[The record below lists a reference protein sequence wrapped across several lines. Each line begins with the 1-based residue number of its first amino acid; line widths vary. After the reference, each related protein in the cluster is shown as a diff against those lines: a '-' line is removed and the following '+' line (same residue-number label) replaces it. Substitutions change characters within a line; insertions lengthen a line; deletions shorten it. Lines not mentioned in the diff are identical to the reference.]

1 MTSAV
6 RATLLAWCV
15 ITIAVL
21 GGCGGG
27 SSSVVQQPPPPTLSI
42 STSALP
48 DGIWQTLYD
57 QQVQASGG
65 VAPYT
70 WTVTAGALPHG
81 VSLVPSSTNTVTISG
96 TPDTLAQGVAFTV
109 KVTDSSSQTATQG
122 YSISINSQISL
133 AVSPSIRN
141 GVAPNKTQ
149 IFTAIVSMD
158 PTGKGVNWTLNQ
170 SGTSCSP
177 ACGTVAPTST
187 PSGKPTTYTAP
198 PIVPANPTV
207 SLVATSISD
216 PTQSLTSTVVIGV
229 PNPVPLLDQSLAP
242 TTATAAGAAFTLTVT
257 GAGFVSNSV
266 VDWNGSARP
275 TTFVSKSKLTAAIP
289 ASDIAKPT
297 TAAVT
302 VVNPTLGGGTSN
314 TVFFPVATSIPA
326 VSLKA
331 SGVPVG
337 SGAVAPVA
345 IDLTRDGNPDLIVLN
360 PGSNSVSVLAGNG
373 AGSFGAANNY
383 PVGAGPDSVAVG
395 DLNGDGIL
403 DLAVSNHD
411 GSVSVLIGTGGGYLA
426 PTTSYPAGADPVS
439 VAVGDF
445 SGDGILDLAVV
456 NRNCG
461 ALPCGAGTVSILI
474 GNGDGTFQPHVDY
487 PTAAGP
493 NAVAVGDFNGDG
505 NLDLAIAAGGG
516 GTGNEV
522 SVLLGNGDGTFQ
534 TPTSY
539 TVGTNPVAIAT
550 ADFNNDGKLDL
561 AVVNSASNSISLL
574 QGNGDGTF
582 QTHLDYA
589 TGSQPNGG
597 LALGDFNGDNKLDLA
612 VTNTA
617 DATVSVLLG
626 NGVGT
631 FQPKVSFPTGPQ
643 PLGVTAADFMK
654 QGRLSLAVANQP
666 DNSGNSVSL
675 LLQSN
680 AINLSAPSL
689 DFGGQVLTQNA
700 TQTLTLT
707 NISNAPV
714 SITLPFMITGTN
726 AAEFNQSSTCGSSL
740 AAGANCSITVTFAP
754 VGQVGPRT
762 ATVTITDDSA
772 DSPESFTLSGIGVLS
787 GPNAT
792 LSATSLTFR
801 DQLLNTTGSAT
812 ATLTNYGTATL
823 NITNMAATTG
833 FGVVTNSS
841 ANPSACGSSLAPL
854 ANCVVFATFTPTQID
869 SLTGTLSI
877 DDNAPDSP
885 QAISLSGAGTVVKF
899 APPSLL
905 FSCSPVWYRGYQCYC
920 TLSKATT
927 LTNTGSSTLDVT
939 SISINGPF
947 SETNTCGSSVAA
959 GQSCTITVGWNRTT
973 GGGEILVSD
982 TNGGGSPQTVG
993 LATFKRCR

>member
-1 MTSAV
+1 MKSL
-6 RATLLAWCV
+6 LLAARV
-15 ITIAVL
+15 VL
-21 GGCGGG
+21 CCICAAILPSCGGG
-27 SSSVVQQPPPPTLSI
+27 SSSTVQQPPPPTLSI

-48 DGIWQTLYD
+48 NGLWQTPYN
-57 QQVQASGG
+57 QQVQANGG

-81 VSLVPSSTNTVTISG
+81 VSLVPSSTNTATISG
-96 TPDTLAQGVAFTV
+96 TPDTLAQSVVFTIQ
-109 KVTDSSSQTATQG
+109 VTDSSHQTSTQG
-122 YSISINSQISL
+122 YSISIISQISL

-158 PTGKGVNWTLNQ
+158 PNGKGVNWTLNQ

-177 ACGTVAPTST
+177 ACGTIAPAST
-187 PSGKPTTYTAP
+187 PSGKPITYTAP
-198 PIVPANPTV
+198 PTVPANPTV

-216 PTQSLTSTVVIGV
+216 PTQSLTSTVVIGI

-266 VDWNGSARP
+266 VDWNGGARP
-275 TTFVSKSKLTAAIP
+275 TTFVNKSKLTAAIP
-289 ASDIAKPT
+289 ASDIANAT
-297 TAAVT
+297 TTAVT
-302 VVNPTLGGGTSN
+302 VFNPALGGGTSN
-314 TVFFPVATSIPA
+314 AVFFPVATSIPA

-331 SGVPVG
+331 SGISVG

-345 IDLTRDGNPDLIVLN
+345 IDLTHDGNPDLIVLN
-360 PGSNSVSVLAGNG
+360 PGSNSVSVLPSNG
-373 AGSFGAANNY
+373 AGAFGAANNY
-383 PVGAGPDSVAVG
+383 PVGTGPDSVAVG
-395 DLNGDGIL
+395 DLNDDGVL
-403 DLAVSNHD
+403 DVVVSNHD
-411 GSVSVLIGTGGGYLA
+411 GSVSVLIGTGGGYLVA
-426 PTTSYPAGADPVS
+426 ANSYPAGTDPVS
-439 VAVGDF
+439 VALGDF

-456 NRNCG
+456 NRNCT

-493 NAVAVGDFNGDG
+493 NSVAVGDFNGDG

-516 GTGNEV
+516 GSEV

-561 AVVNSASNSISLL
+561 AVVNSASNSISILE
-574 QGNGDGTF
+574 GNGDGTF

-589 TGSQPNGG
+589 TGSQPSGG

-612 VTNTA
+612 VTNNA

-626 NGVGT
+626 NGDGT

-643 PLGVTAADFMK
+643 PLGVAAADFMK

-700 TQTLTLT
+700 AQSVTLT

-714 SITLPFMITGTN
+714 SITLPFAITGTN
-726 AAEFNQSSTCGSSL
+726 AAEFTQGTTCGSSL
-740 AAGANCSITVTFAP
+740 AAGANCTITVTYAP

-792 LSATSLTFR
+792 LLATSLTFR

-823 NITNMAATTG
+823 NISKLTATTG
-833 FGVVTNSS
+833 FGVVTNSPN
-841 ANPSACGSSLAPL
+841 NPSACGASLAPL
-854 ANCVVFATFTPTQID
+854 ANCIVFATFTPTQID

-877 DDNAPDSP
+877 NDNAPDSP
-885 QAISLSGAGTVVKF
+885 QTISLSGAGTVVKF

-905 FSCSPVWYRGYQCYC
+905 FTCGPVWYRGYQCFC
-920 TLSKATT
+920 TTSKATT
-927 LTNTGSSTLDVT
+927 LTNTGSSALDI
-939 SISINGPF
+939 SGISINGPF
-947 SETNTCGSSVAA
+947 TETNTCGSTVGA
-959 GQSCTITVGWNRTT
+959 GQSCTITVGWNRTA
-973 GGGEILVSD
+973 GGGDVLVSD

-993 LATFKRCR
+993 LTGIKRCR